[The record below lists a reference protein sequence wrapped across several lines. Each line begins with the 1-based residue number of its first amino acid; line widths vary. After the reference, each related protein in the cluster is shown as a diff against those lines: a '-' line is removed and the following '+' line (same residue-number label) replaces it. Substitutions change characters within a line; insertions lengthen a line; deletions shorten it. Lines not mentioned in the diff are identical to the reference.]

1 MLFESPM
8 TKLRLAQRPTLVALL
23 TMVAAV
29 ATFGCSSLLT
39 ADPTP
44 VPGAAATLT
53 RSLRTPIPTT
63 VQSPVPAAAVSP
75 APSRVATS
83 ASPGPSPAANQSID
97 EDDLAQLQRRMAQ
110 ITSNSSLPGIEALLL
125 DHVSLS
131 TAQGGA
137 VMDSVQAANWLRDR
151 AGAGIK
157 VNRLERGTQ
166 TLMVQV
172 FTDGWPPQDP
182 IQLGQVSFSLR
193 KYDAN
198 GRPNDETGDWKIDVI
213 DAE

>member
-8 TKLRLAQRPTLVALL
+8 RKVRLAQRAPFVAALTL
-23 TMVAAV
+23 VAAV
-29 ATFGCSSLLT
+29 AAFGCSTLLT

-75 APSRVATS
+75 APSRVASS
-83 ASPGPSPAANQSID
+83 ASPGPSPATSQSG
-97 EDDLAQLQRRMAQ
+97 DDDIAELQQRMQQ
-110 ITSNSSLPGIEALLL
+110 ITRSSSLPGIEALLL
-125 DHVSLS
+125 DHVALS

-137 VMDSVQAANWLRDR
+137 VMDTVQAANWLRDH
-151 AGAGIK
+151 AGASIK
-157 VNRLERGTQ
+157 VSRLERGTQ

-182 IQLGQVSFSLR
+182 IQLGEVSFSLR